1 MIEFVTFS
9 VCKEL
14 LNMQEKSFKALVTM
28 LVDGWKADVKDVKS
42 ELKPRES
49 KQTK

>member
-1 MIEFVTFS
+1 MTEFATFS

-14 LNMQEKSFKALVTM
+14 LDVEEKSFKALVTM
-28 LVDGWKADVKDVKS
+28 LMDGLKADVKDVKS